1 MAGILIW
8 EFVVYIRFEYSFFTG
23 KRKFRSSFLLYLAA
37 RWFPMLAIIVILV
50 GFDSANRINCQAYVI
65 SVFVRIWTTSLTTC
79 S

>member
-8 EFVVYIRFEYSFFTG
+8 EFVVYIGFEYSFFTG